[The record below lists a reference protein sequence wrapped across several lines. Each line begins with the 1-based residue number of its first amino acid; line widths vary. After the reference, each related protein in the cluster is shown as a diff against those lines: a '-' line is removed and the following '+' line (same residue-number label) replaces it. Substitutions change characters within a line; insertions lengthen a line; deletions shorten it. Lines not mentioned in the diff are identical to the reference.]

1 MRSFVT
7 HVPNIWHAFVLGS
20 QKAGKREGGRHKGER
35 ILRHNRVQPL
45 HCEASRP
52 WSSGLLLNAF
62 WSLFSP
68 SGSQGFPTQSLFS
81 LCTVAVELL
90 SHVQLFH
97 NPMDCS
103 PPGSSVHGI
112 LQGRILKWVAI
123 PFSRG
128 SSWPR
133 DQTYVSCTGR
143 QILYLYSGLRVSAV
157 QSVTQS
163 YPTLCDPMDY
173 STAGFPV
180 HHSLPEITQTHVHP
194 VSDAIQPSH
203 PLSSPFPPAFNL
215 PASGSFPVSQFF
227 TSGSQSIG
235 VSASASV
242 LPMNIRD

>member
-20 QKAGKREGGRHKGER
+20 QKAGKRGRGRGPKGER

-52 WSSGLLLNAF
+52 WSSGLLLNAL

-157 QSVTQS
+157 QPLSRIRLFVTQWTIAQQAFLS
-163 YPTLCDPMDY
+163 ITNSRRLLKLMSIQSVMPSNHLILC
-173 STAGFPV
+173 
-180 HHSLPEITQTHVHP
+180 
-194 VSDAIQPSH
+194 H
-203 PLSSPFPPAFNL
+203 PLLLLPSIFPSIRVFSSE
-215 PASGSFPVSQFF
+215 
-227 TSGSQSIG
+227 
-235 VSASASV
+235 SV
-242 LPMNIRD
+242 LHIR